1 MLIPSEGIVTYDVPQ
16 NSVDV
21 SNLFHEISLPAA
33 QLLNVVSLGNSVT
46 AVDPKWWDD
55 RRLAIG
61 TSLGAD
67 YVAAAGAITLANVE
81 GLRVGSIFTV
91 GATVFK
97 ADAINTATKAV
108 TVSVLADD
116 ATHASGDEV
125 IFIGNARAQGSA
137 RQDSDINTPIE
148 RYNRTQ
154 IFDDAVVLTGTQEA
168 VSQYGNG
175 GMDVTV
181 EKAIR
186 KKLERLYLMM
196 GRALWRNPRVSPSEN
211 TAEAVMGGLDWF
223 IGQNGQRTTSA
234 FSHDNISSFIYD
246 LYEAGLINPQI
257 WINPNDVDVY
267 RQLDAAYIQVDAKVT
282 FAGRPIPT
290 LLYTTKGQEI
300 PIKLDTQCPM
310 GGHYII
316 DPSLIS
322 VHPLSGRQFF
332 VKRAADDDDNK
343 KARIIGEY
351 TAKIF
356 NSAFMGRF
364 TPAA

>member
-1 MLIPSEGIVTYDVPQ
+1 MIIPAEGIVTYDVPQ
-16 NSVDV
+16 NAVDV
-21 SNLFHEISLPAA
+21 SNLFHEISMPAA
-33 QLLNVVSLGNSVT
+33 QLLNAVALGNSVT
-46 AVDPKWWDD
+46 AIDPKWWDD

-61 TSLGAD
+61 TTLGAN
-67 YVAAAGAITLANVE
+67 YVAASGSVTLASVE
-81 GLRVGSIFTV
+81 GVKVGSLFNV

-97 ADAINTATKAV
+97 VTAVNASTKVV
-108 TVSVLADD
+108 TVVVLADD
-116 ATHASGDEV
+116 ADHSSGDEV
-125 IFIGNARAQGSA
+125 IFIGNARAQGST
-137 RQDSDINTPIE
+137 RQDSDLNTPIE
-148 RYNRTQ
+148 RFNRTQ
-154 IFDDAVVLTGTQEA
+154 IFDDSVVLTGTQEA

-175 GMDVTV
+175 GMDVTI
-181 EKAIR
+181 EKAIQ
-186 KKLERLYLMM
+186 KKLQRLYLMM
-196 GRALWRNPRVSPSEN
+196 GRALWRNPRIVPTDNS
-211 TAEAVMGGLDWF
+211 AEAVMGGLDWF
-223 IGQNGQRTTSA
+223 IGQNGVKTTSA
-234 FSHDNISSFIYD
+234 FSHANISAFIYD
-246 LYEAGLINPQI
+246 LYEAGLISPEI

-300 PIKLDTQCPM
+300 PIKLDTQCPV
-310 GGHYII
+310 GSHYII
-316 DPSLIS
+316 DPGYIS

-364 TPAA
+364 TPA